1 MNNYENQFNEPIR
14 FTGKECY
21 GERLRKLKLIRE
33 QYERAKALQPKFI
46 NKINVK

>member
-1 MNNYENQFNEPIR
+1 MTNNENQYNEPIR

-33 QYERAKALQPKFI
+33 QYERQKLLQPKFI
-46 NKINVK
+46 DKINVK